1 VFDKSLDELKIGN
14 DIHEAIIDELGRHLI
29 VLLHATLKIAA
40 MYDANNNRYL
50 EQGDKLR
57 AVLRKI
63 FEEETDFTLT
73 IKGGYMYINE
83 TRMKVERDCEN
94 AMNYFLDQWPKLGM
108 SGLTISSSLEPR
120 ELDRFIF
127 FIKDFQP
134 GENLEG
140 NYDNIKQQLLER
152 GIENISPARLTE
164 EEEELDPDEAKAI
177 RAKAR
182 KTFFKAMAVV
192 QDTVEKARSQD
203 KVNIARSKRAVQN
216 LIDIIIQDESA
227 LLEMTALQ
235 SFDDYTYVHSV
246 NVCVLSLVLS
256 YHLGLDRKT
265 ISDLGVGALIHD
277 IGKTSLPIEL
287 INKPDEFDEFDWE
300 QMRKHPIFGVKF
312 MFKTRKVDETTAKA
326 ATAVFE
332 HHITFDGM
340 GYPELLQ
347 KRKPKLFARIV
358 AIADNYNAMVS
369 GRVYQKKRLT
379 PDEIITNM
387 VNRAGKSFDSL
398 LLKVFINAIGIYPVG
413 AVVAL
418 SSKEVGIISKT
429 NPKNP
434 EQPKVKIVG
443 DKNGLYD
450 LGDVKVVDLSEETDI
465 KVTKLIDGEKYDI
478 NNANYLEIF

>member
-1 VFDKSLDELKIGN
+1 VFDKSLDELKVNN
-14 DIHEAIIDELGRHLI
+14 DIHEAIIEELGRHLVI
-29 VLLHATLKIAA
+29 LLQATLKIAA

-50 EQGDKLR
+50 EQSDKLR

-63 FEEETDFTLT
+63 FDEETDFTLT

-94 AMNYFLDQWPKLGM
+94 AMNYFLDHWPKLGM
-108 SGLTISSSLEPR
+108 SGLTITSNLDPR

-134 GENLEG
+134 EEKPEENF
-140 NYDNIKQQLLER
+140 DNIKQRLIER
-152 GIENISPARLTE
+152 GIENIAPTRLV
-164 EEEELDPDEAKAI
+164 EEELEIDPDEAKAI

-192 QDTVEKARSQD
+192 QDTAEKATSQE
-203 KVNIARSKRAVQN
+203 KINIARSKRAVQN
-216 LIDIIIQDESA
+216 LIDVIIQDESA

-246 NVCVLSLVLS
+246 NVCVLSLVLG

-277 IGKTSLPIEL
+277 IGKTSLPVEL
-287 INKPDEFDEFDWE
+287 INKPGKFDEYDWE
-300 QMRKHPIFGVKF
+300 QMRKHPTFGVKF
-312 MFKTRKVDETTAKA
+312 IFKTRKVDETTAKA

-332 HHITFDGM
+332 HHITYDGM

-418 SSKEVGIISKT
+418 SSKEVGIIAKT
-429 NPKNP
+429 NPENP
-434 EQPKVKIVG
+434 EQPKVKVVG
-443 DKNGLYD
+443 NENGLYD
-450 LGDVKVVDLSEETDI
+450 LGNVKVVDLSEDTDL
-465 KVTKLIDGEKYDI
+465 KVTKLVDGDKYDI